1 MSGLPT
7 GLLPARPKD
16 AHKGDAGR
24 VFLVAGSTGL
34 SGAAALCTMG
44 ALRVGAGLVTLGL
57 PKSLHDPMVEK
68 LTEAMLKVL
77 PETKE
82 GSLSQ
87 QALPEI
93 ISTAE
98 RMDAIGIGPGLS
110 QHPQTKTLVQHV
122 LPKIVKPLVVDAD
135 GLNALAEELDVLRRR
150 TLPCILTPHPG
161 EMGRLTRLS
170 SDDVQ
175 RDRQRIAVEFAKKY
189 RVVVV
194 LKGHGTVVARYDG
207 EAFVNETG
215 NPGMASGGFG
225 DVLTGMIAGLLGQ
238 GLELFDA
245 ARLGVYL
252 HGLAGDMA
260 ARERG
265 EIGLLASDLLDRIPL
280 AIRQYQSSPV

>member
-110 QHPQTKTLVQHV
+110 QHPQTTTLVQQV

-135 GLNALAEELDVLRRR
+135 GLNALAEDLDVLRRR

-161 EMGRLTRLS
+161 EMGRLIRLS
-170 SDDVQ
+170 ADDVQ